1 MHCHEA
7 KRRLTEVG
15 STAKAHRDDA
25 LLQAHLAECDACARA
40 AEATHA
46 LRRAFDTINQAGSGD
61 MPAFDLVKRQIEDR
75 VLPAHTRVR
84 GKRSIMAK
92 IWNPLSGRTRWSIG
106 LVTATAVLAFL
117 TLMPFSYQRTVGYS
131 VALAG
136 VDKDLAMDEGRIL
149 VLLDRLG
156 VNGASIELG
165 NCETTCELTIA
176 DVDSRDHCRMI
187 IAAMKEMGEI
197 HVINGGEAHFERAD
211 GALFEVAANN
221 LHFGNGDHES
231 MPDHEVREIVLE
243 LLGKDFTGRMNI
255 FVTKTNAAHF
265 GGASVSV
272 KGGNLSF
279 GEGTIMG
286 SLPNGSNFAF
296 KCCDEDGAGC
306 DIVLDKLNLVKGF
319 DGSSSSCIFI
329 SKGEGSPMGHLN
341 ELLAEA
347 GISMAS
353 ISDGL
358 DDETLARLAA
368 LGIEIQTID
377 GDHNFMRVEYESA
390 GQKSIL
396 KWVGKRELHEVPER
410 EVDESAKAAVVP
422 EGYALDQNY
431 PNPFNPQTTISFT
444 LAQSEAVR
452 IDIIN
457 VLGQIVRTLKNE
469 TMGAGAHEVIWN
481 ARSDAGVRVPS
492 GMYLYRIE
500 AGTFVDT
507 RTMTLLK

>member
-25 LLQAHLAECDACARA
+25 ALQAHLAKCDACARA

-46 LRRAFDTINQAGSGD
+46 LRQAFDTINQAGSGD
-61 MPAFDLVKRQIEDR
+61 MPSFDQVKRQIEDR
-75 VLPAHTRVR
+75 VLPARTAVR

-149 VLLDRLG
+149 VLLNRLG

-165 NCETTCELTIA
+165 ECETTCELTIA
-176 DVDSRDHCRMI
+176 DVDSRDHCRII
-187 IAAMKEMGEI
+187 IAAMKQMGEI
-197 HVINGGEAHFERAD
+197 RVIHEGKAQFELAN
-211 GALFEVAANN
+211 GALIEVAANN
-221 LHFGNGDHES
+221 LHFGKHES
-231 MPDHEVREIVLE
+231 MPDHEVREVVLE
-243 LLGKDFTGRMNI
+243 LLGDDISGRMSI
-255 FVTKTNAAHF
+255 FVTKVDAAHF
-265 GGASVSV
+265 DGAQISMD
-272 KGGNLSF
+272 GGNISF
-279 GEGTIMG
+279 GVGTIKG
-286 SLPNGSNFAF
+286 SLPDGSNFAF
-296 KCCDEDGAGC
+296 MCCDADDAGC
-306 DIVLDKLNLVKGF
+306 DVVLDKMNLVKGF

-329 SKGEGSPMGHLN
+329 SKGEGSPMGHLS

-347 GISMAS
+347 GINLAS

-358 DDETLARLAA
+358 DDATMARLEA
-368 LGIEIQTID
+368 LGIKIQTID
-377 GDHNFMRVEYESA
+377 GDHNFMRMEYKSP
-390 GQKSIL
+390 GQRSIL
-396 KWVGKRELHEVPER
+396 KWVGKGELHEVPES
-410 EVDESAKAAVVP
+410 EVDKSAKAAVVP
-422 EGYALDQNY
+422 EGYALNQNY

-457 VLGQIVRTLKNE
+457 VLGRIVRTLKNE
-469 TMGAGAHEVIWN
+469 TMSAGTHEVLWN

-500 AGTFVDT
+500 AGSFVDT

>member
-1 MHCHEA
+1 M
-7 KRRLTEVG
+7 
-15 STAKAHRDDA
+15 AHRDDA
-25 LLQAHLAECDACARA
+25 SLQAHLAECDACARA

-46 LRRAFDTINQAGSGD
+46 LRRAFDTINQAGSED
-61 MPAFDLVKRQIEDR
+61 MPAFDQVKRQIEDR
-75 VLPAHTRVR
+75 VLPAHTAVR
-84 GKRSIMAK
+84 GKSSIMAK

-136 VDKDLAMDEGRIL
+136 VDKDLAMDEGKIL

-165 NCETTCELTIA
+165 DCETTCELTIA
-176 DVDSRDHCRMI
+176 DVDSRNHCRMI
-187 IAAMKEMGEI
+187 IAAMKEMGDI
-197 HVINGGEAHFERAD
+197 HVINEGEAHFERAN

-243 LLGKDFTGRMNI
+243 LLGEDFTGRMNI
-255 FVTKTNAAHF
+255 FVTKANASPF
-265 GGASVSV
+265 GGASISMD
-272 KGGNLSF
+272 GGNISF
-279 GEGTIMG
+279 GEGTIKG
-286 SLPNGSNFAF
+286 SLPDGSNFAF
-296 KCCDEDGAGC
+296 KCCDVDGAGC
-306 DIVLDKLNLVKGF
+306 DIVLDKMNLVKGF

-329 SKGEGSPMGHLN
+329 SKGEGSPMGHLS

-347 GISMAS
+347 GINMAS
-353 ISDGL
+353 LSDGL
-358 DDETLARLAA
+358 DDATRARLAA
-368 LGIEIQTID
+368 LGIKIQIID
-377 GDHNFMRVEYESA
+377 GDHNFMRMVYETPDSQN
-390 GQKSIL
+390 GKL
-396 KWVGKRELHEVPER
+396 KWVGKGELNEVPESDL
-410 EVDESAKAAVVP
+410 DESAKAAVVP
-422 EGYALDQNY
+422 EGYALNQNY

-469 TMGAGAHEVIWN
+469 TMGAGAHELIWN

-500 AGTFVDT
+500 AGSFVDT